1 MAGENVIK
9 DLVSRLS
16 RANILVA
23 GDIKPGMVNELNSEL
38 ILSRLLERYRNLE
51 KLAIVNNEEIE
62 NIVRELDT
70 EKAPMPIEIRARTD
84 FLPMA
89 SEVDARYTITNNP
102 IERAEGTVDD
112 FVQHFKS
119 RLEKMRRI
127 LETHRGAV
135 AGVLPSLES
144 LKSYTAGREITVIG
158 IVQNKIT
165 TKNGNIM
172 VVLEDETT
180 DAKVMFMN
188 GSSKQARALFES
200 AGNLVFDE
208 VLAVRGK
215 ISGPFVIASDIVWPD
230 VQLKERKATEEDIAI
245 AMISDTHVGSKLF
258 MEKNFTHFIKWLNGD
273 IDGRSAMA
281 GKIKYLVIGGDV
293 VDGIGVYPRQDR
305 DLAILDVY
313 NQYRTFFN
321 FIRAI
326 PEYIHVFIIPGNH
339 DAVQRAEPQPE
350 LTADLIGDFHMEN
363 VHMLPNP
370 SFLTLHGIDVLAY
383 HGTSLDS
390 VIAAIPNMS
399 YANPEKAMTEMLKR
413 RHLSPIYGGNII
425 VPSKND
431 NLVIERIPD
440 ILQMGH
446 VHKNGYAS
454 YHGVEIVNS
463 GTWQARTDYQIMQ
476 GHIPTPALMPV
487 FETKTGNM
495 TLVDFNKEI

>member
-23 GDIKPGMVNELNSEL
+23 GDIRPDLVNELNSEL
-38 ILSRLLERYRNLE
+38 ILSRLLERYKNLE

-62 NIVRELDT
+62 NIVKALDL
-70 EKAPMPIEIRARTD
+70 EKAPMPIEIVQKTD

-89 SEVDARYTITNNP
+89 SEVDARYTVTNNP

-119 RLEKMRRI
+119 RLQKMRRI

-135 AGVLPSLES
+135 TGVLPSVEA
-144 LKSYTAGREITVIG
+144 LKTYTAGREVTLLG
-158 IVQNKIT
+158 IVLNKIV

-172 VVLEDETT
+172 MVLEDETGE
-180 DAKVMFMN
+180 AKVMFMN
-188 GSSKQARALFES
+188 GSSKQARSLFES
-200 AGNLVFDE
+200 AGNIVNDE

-215 ISGPFVIASDIVWPD
+215 ISGPFVIASDIIWPD
-230 VQLKERKATEEDIAI
+230 VQLKERKSTEEDIAI

-258 MEKNFTHFIKWLNGD
+258 MEKNFTHFVKWLNGD
-273 IDGRSAMA
+273 VSGKTALA

-305 DLAILDVY
+305 DLSILDVY
-313 NQYRTFFN
+313 NQYKTFFN

-363 VHMLPNP
+363 VHLLPNP
-370 SFLTLHGIDVLAY
+370 SFLTLHGVDLLAY

-390 VIAAIPNMS
+390 VIASIPNMS
-399 YANPEKAMTEMLKR
+399 YANPEKAMLEMLKR

-431 NLVIERIPD
+431 NLVIEKIPD

-463 GTWQARTDYQIMQ
+463 GTWQARTDFQVMQ
-476 GHIPTPALMPV
+476 GHIPTPCLMSV

-495 TLVDFNKEI
+495 SLVDFNREI